1 MRTHDF
7 LMRPL
12 LPLFSTSDPPPSS
25 PITRYIFSLIGMD
38 LFGGKYVGAGF
49 ESIPRANFNSF
60 GWSMVTVF
68 QVMTG
73 ENWNDVLYDCM
84 RIDPW
89 LGSIFM
95 VALFVMGNYLVI
107 NLFLAILLSNF
118 ASSGNNKGNKVEGS
132 ERDTTAALAAPTEV
146 TKAHVLQR
154 KVTGLI
160 SGIANDGTGDAEA
173 LHEMRMEQALARRN
187 TPLDVIMPESKGGVS
202 GDVSGDGEGG
212 GTQRDKFRVARLRA
226 MSAQW
231 QIPRGYLDDAQ
242 TGEASEAGSVSS
254 AGGTSDGNSED
265 VIVPIDNHARPSAS
279 VIGAARRPV
288 EPVEPTSGV
297 TPGHVTPGHV
307 AKEEPDA
314 ALVDLVDVTARMVDV
329 WHGHEFIGSEAIDWM
344 LESSLVRTRRAAVC
358 LAIGLLTVW

>member
-1 MRTHDF
+1 
-7 LMRPL
+7 
-12 LPLFSTSDPPPSS
+12 
-25 PITRYIFSLIGMD
+25 MD

-49 ESIPRANFNSF
+49 ESTPRANFNSF

-118 ASSGNNKGNKVEGS
+118 ASSGNHRDNKVEGS
-132 ERDTTAALAAPTEV
+132 ERDATAALAAPTEV

-187 TPLDVIMPESKGGVS
+187 TPLDAIMPESPGGAPGGAPGGGVS
-202 GDVSGDGEGG
+202 GDAEGG

-231 QIPRGYLDDAQ
+231 QIPRGYLDDAP
-242 TGEASEAGSVSS
+242 TCEASEAGGAGGAGGVGS
-254 AGGTSDGNSED
+254 AGGASEGTSED
-265 VIVPIDNHARPSAS
+265 VTVDNRANSSAS

-288 EPVEPTSGV
+288 EPTGV
-297 TPGHVTPGHV
+297 TLGHA